1 MPSAARLVSM
11 STSPKNVWPGAWS
24 GTDDKALV
32 NFASASAKGGI
43 DHEGERALCHVCA
56 RRSDKCVDIVGI
68 GQHELGSPRRLRK
81 RSRSAPL
88 LSLLCQLEQLGEKC
102 VRDVTLFR
110 GGAPL
115 KVFATALTGPL
126 AGADWKGNAV
136 VSIVLFWSVGFA
148 ALGWLVFKIAEL
160 M

>member
-88 LSLLCQLEQLGEKC
+88 LSLLCQLEQLGRKMCERRHG
-102 VRDVTLFR
+102 VSR
-110 GGAPL
+110 GCAAKSICDGAYWPL
-115 KVFATALTGPL
+115 GRHRLEGERRGLYRAFL
-126 AGADWKGNAV
+126 
-136 VSIVLFWSVGFA
+136 SVGFA